1 MQDLGIISPGLEE
14 FRELAVHSRV
24 IPVRLKVLA
33 DAETPIGLYRKL
45 AKGQPGY
52 LPPGVRSGWRRL
64 VPLFLHWFQIPG
76 NADHQ
81 GRGSTLDR

>member
-45 AKGQPGY
+45 ARGGSRVPSSWSPQRLAAPG
-52 LPPGVRSGWRRL
+52 PAIPSL
-64 VPLFLHWFQIPG
+64 VPNPG
-76 NADHQ
+76 Q
-81 GRGSTLDR
+81 R